1 MWILDIGDT
10 EDERD
15 KYDGIITTRRRKR
28 VGGILAEYV
37 EEGSIYYSVDVTEN
51 LSKRSVL
58 KDDMDTEKS

>member
-28 VGGILAEYV
+28 AFGILAELV

-51 LSKRSVL
+51 LSKRSIL
-58 KDDMDTEKS
+58 KDDTDTEKS